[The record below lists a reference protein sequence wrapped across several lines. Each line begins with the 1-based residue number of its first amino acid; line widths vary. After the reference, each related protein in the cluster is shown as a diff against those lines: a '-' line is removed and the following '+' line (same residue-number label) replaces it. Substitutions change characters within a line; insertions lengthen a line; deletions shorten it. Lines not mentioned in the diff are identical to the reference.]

1 MDIVFEHSIAQNDHK
16 TVKKKKKK
24 DERFWFLAAS
34 SPLHS

>member
-16 TVKKKKKK
+16 TVKKKKK